1 MDLLGYFGIEKR
13 QKGIDNQTV
22 SQRYSP
28 TCVSD
33 FLGNAG
39 PIKEMDEWFCKDT
52 KHLIVLG
59 PTGSGKTLLVR
70 LFCEKYNKTIYLHDS
85 FVKRTKN
92 DLNKYYQGV
101 KGFVEHGIFVFDEME
116 HLVTKSE
123 SVSITDISKWD
134 SGEKSIRIVFIC
146 NSVVA
151 NKLVALRP
159 TSKVIT
165 LEYPSPE
172 TLFTKC
178 RDIMEQ
184 ERIEH
189 DPRLKQHIEN
199 IKEPRMI
206 FNTLHMISISDC
218 HKETELDMYDI
229 YRLLLRPDEPLD
241 KKFRYFMCDSGTL
254 PIIFQ
259 ENYIDALVDTDIHVM
274 CEISNSMSMGD
285 MYHKAIFVNSD
296 SLQMSVYACL
306 SSVFDNLSRVKGL
319 EQCKWYTTPRFG
331 TMWTRWSALYQKR
344 KYWQRFDETVKNPIV
359 NLQHKGHINDLYKHM
374 YYNDKTEFVKFIMY
388 YNLNIE
394 TAFDLFNSYSVMAT
408 KPTTKKSFVTSVAK
422 LLQQT

>member
-1 MDLLGYFGIEKR
+1 MDLNGYFGMEKR
-13 QKGIDNQTV
+13 QKAIDNQTV

-28 TCVSD
+28 TRVSD
-33 FLGNAG
+33 FLENSSQ
-39 PIKEMDEWFCKDT
+39 IKEMDEWFCT
-52 KHLIVLG
+52 EHAKHLIVLG
-59 PTGSGKTLLVR
+59 PTGSGKTSLVR
-70 LFCEKYNKTIYLHDS
+70 IFCEKYNKTIYLHDS

-101 KGFVEHGIFVFDEME
+101 KGFVKHGIFVFDEME

-123 SVSITDISKWD
+123 NVSITDISKWD

-151 NKLVALRP
+151 NKLVALRQ
-159 TSKVIT
+159 TCQVII
-165 LEYPSPE
+165 LEYPSPK

-178 RDIMEQ
+178 VYIMEK
-184 ERIEH
+184 ERIEYDSGLIH
-189 DPRLKQHIEN
+189 HIEH

-206 FNTLHMISISDC
+206 FNTLNMISISDC
-218 HKETELDMYDI
+218 HKENALDMYDI
-229 YRLLLRPDEPLD
+229 YRLLLRPDESLD

-259 ENYIDALVDTDIHVM
+259 ENYIDALPDTNIDVM

-285 MYHKAIFVNSD
+285 LYHKAIFVNSD

-306 SSVFDNLSRVKGL
+306 SSVFDKLSRVKDIHS
-319 EQCKWYTTPRFG
+319 CKWYTKPRFG

-344 KYWQRFDETVKNPIV
+344 KYWQRFDEMVKNPLV
-359 NLQHKGHINDLYKHM
+359 NIQHSGNINDMYKHF
-374 YYNDKTEFVKFIMY
+374 YYNDKTEFLKFVKY
-388 YNLNIE
+388 YNLNTE

-422 LLQQT
+422 LLQT